1 MIQFGAWLIGI
12 GLSDVVAGPS
22 GEVNRSRPVRTAIA
36 IGAGVAAGVVVALA
50 GGDVVPCL
58 RVGAIAAMTAW
69 PWLELRTPV
78 GDAGRSAR
86 RCTAALWVL
95 AVGMGA
101 AAASA
106 GLWPDRYSGGVLSD
120 GFRRLPFTLVLV
132 TPAERIV
139 LVAGLVL
146 FLAAT
151 SNAVVRSLL
160 IIIGTRLKP
169 MEERLRGGR
178 VIGPIER
185 VLIFGLGL
193 AGYATAAAIVVSA
206 KGLLRFPELNALKD
220 RAGGAR
226 TIDEVTE
233 YLVVGSLTSWLLG
246 LFALLLAG

>member
-1 MIQFGAWLIGI
+1 
-12 GLSDVVAGPS
+12 
-22 GEVNRSRPVRTAIA
+22 
-36 IGAGVAAGVVVALA
+36 
-50 GGDVVPCL
+50 
-58 RVGAIAAMTAW
+58 
-69 PWLELRTPV
+69 
-78 GDAGRSAR
+78 
-86 RCTAALWVL
+86 
-95 AVGMGA
+95 
-101 AAASA
+101 
-106 GLWPDRYSGGVLSD
+106 VLSD